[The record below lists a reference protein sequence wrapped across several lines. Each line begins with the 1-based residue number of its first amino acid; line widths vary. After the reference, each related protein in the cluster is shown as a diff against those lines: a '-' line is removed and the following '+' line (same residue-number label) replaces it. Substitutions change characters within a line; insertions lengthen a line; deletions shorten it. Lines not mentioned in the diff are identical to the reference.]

1 MTAITPEIV
10 AAHKLTADEYEKIRT
25 HLGREPNLLELGI
38 FSVMWSEHC
47 SYKSSRRLLKK
58 LPTSA
63 PWVVQG
69 PGENAGVIDI
79 GPNADGV
86 PLVAV
91 FKMES
96 HNHPSYIEP
105 YQGAATGVGG
115 IMRDVFT
122 MGARPVANMNAL
134 RFGAWDHAKT
144 RHLVSGVVAGVGGY
158 GNCMGVPTVGG
169 ETNFDARYNNN
180 ILVNAMTVGVAE
192 KHRIFYSAARGSGNP
207 VVYVGSKTGRDGI
220 HGATMASAEFDGAS
234 AEKRPTVQVGDPFTE
249 KLLLEAC
256 LELMASDAI
265 IAIQDMGA
273 AGLTSSSCEM
283 AAKGGGGFD
292 LDLDRVPQREEGMT
306 AYEMMLSESQERMLM
321 VLKPGREEAAK
332 AIFDKWGVDFAVI
345 GVTTNS
351 GRLVIRHKG
360 AVEADLPVSR
370 LTDGAPSY
378 DRAQAPL
385 TPPAPLADPVVV
397 IRDAIVSVKAPGK
410 SREEYAAI
418 VNALIED
425 RVSPMPGVDAVGTS
439 KANKH
444 SAQLYVRLRP
454 DAQDSFAPLEEAV
467 MNLKAAGVVTDA
479 DFHSSENTVD
489 LAESPGGLFMLT
501 ALGHLMQSPDLC
513 SRRWIWEQYDHTVM
527 GDTVIAPGGDAALV
541 RIHGANRGLAIT
553 TDVTPR
559 YVLADPKEGG
569 KQAVA
574 ETYRNICAVGAA
586 PLAITDCLNFGNP
599 ERPEIMAQLAG
610 AIEGMAEACEAL
622 GYPVVSGNVS
632 LYNETNGVAIP
643 PTPAIGGVGVIDD
656 VTRAARIGG
665 AIAGDEL
672 IAVGVTRGHLG
683 QSLYLRELFGIEAG
697 PPPHVD
703 LEAERRNGETIRKL
717 IAEGLVTACH
727 DVSDGGLLVAA
738 AEMALAAGEGL
749 DLKTPVKARRAAFWF
764 GEDQSRY
771 LVACAPGAGDTLL
784 LKAAMA
790 GVQASKIGR
799 FGGAMIRLDTNDA
812 VSLLDLADMHDR
824 PLPDYMSA
832 YSAPET
838 RPMPMKSDDIKKMIL
853 EALPDA
859 TVEIEDLAGDGD
871 HYRARVISSAFNG
884 KNRVQQHQ
892 LVYRALKGKMGG
904 DLHALALE
912 TEATE

>member
-1 MTAITPEIV
+1 MTAITPDIV
-10 AAHKLTADEYEKIRT
+10 AAHKLTADEYEKIKT
-25 HLGREPNLLELGI
+25 HLGREPNLLELGV

-47 SYKSSRRLLKK
+47 SYKSSRRHLKK

-79 GPNADGV
+79 GPDADGV

-96 HNHPSYIEP
+96 HNHPSFIEP

-134 RFGAWDHAKT
+134 RFGSLDHPRT
-144 RHLVSGVVAGVGGY
+144 RHLVSGVVAGIGGY

-169 ETNFDARYNNN
+169 ETNFDARYNSN
-180 ILVNAMTVGVAE
+180 ILVNAMTVGIAQ
-192 KHRIFYSAARGSGNP
+192 KHRIFYAAARGAGNP

-220 HGATMASAEFDGAS
+220 HGATMASAEFDDAS

-265 IAIQDMGA
+265 LAIQDMGA

-292 LDLDRVPQREEGMT
+292 LDLDQVPQREEGMT

-321 VLKPGREEAAK
+321 VLKPGREAAAK

-351 GRLVIRHKG
+351 GRLIIKRKG
-360 AVEADLPVSR
+360 QVEADLPVGR
-370 LTDGAPSY
+370 LTDGAPNY
-378 DRAQAPL
+378 DRPHAAL
-385 TPPAPLADPVVV
+385 TPPTPLEDPKVTIREGLLTLTAPA
-397 IRDAIVSVKAPGK
+397 K
-410 SREEYAAI
+410 SEAEMRAL
-418 VNALIED
+418 VDALIED
-425 RVSPMPGVDAVGTS
+425 RATSDAIDAVGVTIG
-439 KANKH
+439 KR
-444 SAQLYVRLRP
+444 SAKLYVRLKP
-454 DAQDSFAPLEEAV
+454 DAEGVFAGLEEAGK
-467 MNLKAAGVVTDA
+467 NLAAAGMIEKGEFEALDTA
-479 DFHSSENTVD
+479 AD
-489 LAESPGGLFMLT
+489 LADQPGAYFMLT
-501 ALGHLMQSPDLC
+501 ALSKLMQSPDLC

-527 GDTVIAPGGDAALV
+527 GDTVIAPGGDAALI
-541 RIHGANRGLAIT
+541 RIHGTNRGLAIT

-574 ETYRNICAVGAA
+574 ETYRNICATGAA

-599 ERPEIMAQLAG
+599 ERPEIMAQLVG
-610 AIEGMAEACEAL
+610 AIEGMAEACEVL

-632 LYNETNGVAIP
+632 LYNETNGAAIP

-656 VTRAARIGG
+656 VTRAARVGG

-697 PPPHVD
+697 APPHVD

-738 AEMALAAGEGL
+738 AEMALASGEGL

-799 FGGAMIRLDTNDA
+799 FGGAMLRLDDA
-812 VSLLDLADMHDR
+812 DSFSLLDLADLHDR
-824 PLPDYMSA
+824 PLTDYMSA
-832 YSAPET
+832 ARAPEAS
-838 RPMPMKSDDIKKMIL
+838 PMPMKSDDIKRMIL

-871 HYRARVISSAFNG
+871 HYRARVISKAFNG

-904 DLHALALE
+904 ELHALALE
-912 TEATE
+912 TEAAE